1 VTRRTQFN
9 SMKDKGNA
17 MNNSN
22 GWGLTAR
29 LISKHFGVLGDRVS
43 EAIANFDP
51 ETATEADRDR
61 LADSLRGAAQKLA
74 AARAAFDRE
83 HADVVKLRDL
93 IATDE
98 KAAGTLTERLAA
110 GKISEATITLFCDEL
125 EANKARLPQEVQEEA
140 DAKQYMDELQTIV
153 DALSRQ
159 LGEFDAAAKK
169 AMQALATARAQQDLQ
184 RLRAERQ
191 SQLAGLSGLRGN
203 SSALNALARR
213 AQNIA
218 NEAAG
223 MKIVADIGQRPL
235 DQAAEIDAIRK
246 SVGSPALG
254 AESALQRLQRLSG
267 QPSQPAAALSPA
279 SAALLAN
286 S

>member
-1 VTRRTQFN
+1 
-9 SMKDKGNA
+9 

-61 LADSLRGAAQKLA
+61 LADSLRSAAQKLA
-74 AARAAFDRE
+74 AARASFDKE
-83 HADVVKLRDL
+83 HTDVVRLRDL

-98 KAAGTLTERLAA
+98 VAAGTLSERLAA
-110 GKISEATITLFCDEL
+110 GKISEATINLFCDEL
-125 EANKARLPQEVQEEA
+125 EANKARLPQEIQEEA
-140 DAKQYMDELQTIV
+140 DARQYMDELQTIV
-153 DALSRQ
+153 DALSKQ

-203 SSALNALARR
+203 SSALNALTRR
-213 AQNIA
+213 AQTISND
-218 NEAAG
+218 AAG

-267 QPSQPAAALSPA
+267 QAAAPAAAPT
-279 SAALLAN
+279 AALLAH
-286 S
+286 SDS

>member
-1 VTRRTQFN
+1 M
-9 SMKDKGNA
+9 S
-17 MNNSN
+17 NSN

-61 LADSLRGAAQKLA
+61 LADSLRSTAQKLA
-74 AARAAFDRE
+74 AARASFEKERT
-83 HADVVKLRDL
+83 DVVKLREL

-98 KAAGTLTERLAA
+98 KATGTLAERLAA

-125 EANKARLPQEVQEEA
+125 EANKARMPQEEQEEA

-153 DALSRQ
+153 DALAKQ
-159 LGEFDAAAKK
+159 LSEFDAAAKK
-169 AMQALATARAQQDLQ
+169 AMQQLATAKAQQDLQ
-184 RLRAERQ
+184 QVRAERQ
-191 SQLAGLSGLRGN
+191 SELAGLSGMRGN
-203 SSALNALARR
+203 SSALNALTRR
-213 AQNIA
+213 AQTVS

-223 MKIVADIGQRPL
+223 MRIVNDIGQRPI
-235 DQAAEIDAIRK
+235 DQAAEIDAIRR
-246 SVGSPALG
+246 SVNTPALG
-254 AESALQRLQRLSG
+254 AESALERLQRLSG
-267 QPSQPAAALSPA
+267 K
-279 SAALLAN
+279 SAAPAPQLGN